1 MWQQLPA
8 EKVEIT
14 PAAFRDLLV
23 VVEFNTAG
31 GNLLFTMISGSLF
44 HGIVGRH
51 VCPYI

>member
-8 EKVEIT
+8 EKIEIT

-23 VVEFNTAG
+23 VVKCCAAG
-31 GNLLFTMISGSLF
+31 GKLLFTMISGSLF